1 MGTVRYFLLS
11 HCSNTT
17 ESVRESIQKPIAQEA
32 CIILQMGKLSHS
44 CLHQQN
50 PRHRATGSS
59 NLNPPLSWKTQRYLA
74 QEMFSTDF
82 KAARNSL
89 PDLSF
94 LGFAACKWCVL
105 RPGTEQGPKTT
116 TSEDRSLFVTALK
129 ADMGWPLQQHWSIFL
144 FWSICCTIIF
154 PLILSSAK
162 PSAEG
167 SQFILHF
174 TGPPVLFFPL

>member
-1 MGTVRYFLLS
+1 MLGKAQLSFCNHPRSTGIWGRFSRASAPLPDVSLFFFPLMGTVRYFLLS

-59 NLNPPLSWKTQRYLA
+59 NLNPPLSWKTQLYLA

-129 ADMGWPLQQHWSIFL
+129 ADMG
-144 FWSICCTIIF
+144 
-154 PLILSSAK
+154 
-162 PSAEG
+162 
-167 SQFILHF
+167 
-174 TGPPVLFFPL
+174 